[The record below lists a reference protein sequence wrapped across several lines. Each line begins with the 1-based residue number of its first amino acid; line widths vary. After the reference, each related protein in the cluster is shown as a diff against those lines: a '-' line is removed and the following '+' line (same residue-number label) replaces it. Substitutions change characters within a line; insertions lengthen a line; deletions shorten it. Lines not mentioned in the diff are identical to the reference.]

1 MRKITF
7 VLGAGIGFILGSRAG
22 RGPYQQLE
30 TKVRGSTRRPEIQ
43 DTATHFKE
51 SAKGQAAAVVGKVAP
66 SGSTHAERQVT
77 PPDPTPESY
86 ADPQDLQF
94 SVAAAQKESMVDDL
108 LEQGVPPAEMEQ
120 KEQELRQSGELRE
133 PPAGNKAKPAQ
144 GRQR

>member
-7 VLGAGIGFILGSRAG
+7 VLGAGIGFILGSRTG

-30 TKVRGSTRRPEIQ
+30 TKVRAFARRPEVQ
-43 DTATHFKE
+43 DTTGQLKE
-51 SAKGQAAAVVGKVAP
+51 SAKGQAAAVVDKVTP
-66 SGSTHAERQVT
+66 SGSSNAESHVT
-77 PPDPTPESY
+77 PPDPTPQSY

-94 SVAAAQKESMVDDL
+94 SVAAAQKVAMVDDL

-133 PPAGNKAKPAQ
+133 PPAGNKATPAQ
-144 GRQR
+144 GR